1 MKEKQQGLIAIL
13 SANVIFGLN
22 IPVTKALMAQWMTPW
37 GYTMTRLL
45 FGALIFWGIGCFFK
59 MEKVEKRDL
68 LILLIG
74 GLLGFLGT
82 QIAFAQAL
90 KYTTPVIFS
99 LLMALAPVSVLLLA
113 AIFLQES
120 VPRRKI
126 LGILMS
132 VSGAALIIILG
143 RNDGAQASNHFLGI
157 LYAIACVLLYSGY
170 LILTRTISI
179 RYQPLTIAKWMF
191 LFSALAI
198 LPFSFSELPKQEI
211 YSAGTTVTAAALLSF
226 SVLFSST
233 LAFFLMPVALKRLEA
248 GTVSIFMNLQ
258 PIVASGVAISVGQD
272 VFTVDKVV
280 ATLLVLTGV
289 YIVTRQ

>member
-22 IPVTKALMAQWMTPW
+22 IPVTKALMDQWMTPW

-45 FGALIFWGIGCFFK
+45 FGALLFWGIGCFFK
-59 MEKVEKRDL
+59 MERVKKRDL
-68 LILLIG
+68 FILLIG

-82 QIAFAQAL
+82 QIAFAQSL
-90 KYTTPVIFS
+90 KYTTPVVFS

-120 VPRRKI
+120 VPRRKV
-126 LGILMS
+126 LGILLS
-132 VSGAALIIILG
+132 VVGAALIIVFG
-143 RNDGAQASNHFLGI
+143 SKGGKQASNHFLGI
-157 LYAIACVLLYSGY
+157 LYAIACILFYSGY
-170 LILTRTISI
+170 LILTRKISI
-179 RYQPLTIAKWMF
+179 RYHPLTIAKWMF
-191 LFSALAI
+191 LSSALAI

-211 YSAGTTVTAAALLSF
+211 YSADTTITALSLLSF
-226 SVLFSST
+226 SLLFSST

-280 ATLLVLTGV
+280 ATLLVLSGV
-289 YIVTRQ
+289 YMVTRK

>member
-22 IPVTKALMAQWMTPW
+22 IPVTKELMAQWMTPW

-45 FGALIFWGIGCFFK
+45 LGALVFWGIGCFFK
-59 MEKVEKRDL
+59 MEKVEKRDM
-68 LILLIG
+68 LILLFG

-82 QIAFAQAL
+82 QIAFAQSL
-90 KYTTPVIFS
+90 KYTTPVVFS

-113 AIFLQES
+113 AVFLQES
-120 VPRRKI
+120 VPKRKV
-126 LGILMS
+126 LGILLS
-132 VSGAALIIILG
+132 VAGAAIIIVLG
-143 RNDGAQASNHFLGI
+143 SNGGEQASNHFLGI
-157 LYAIACVLLYSGY
+157 LYAIACILLYSGY
-170 LILTRTISI
+170 LILTRKISI
-179 RYQPLTIAKWMF
+179 KYHPLTIAKWMF

-198 LPFSFSELPKQEI
+198 LPFSFSELPRQEI
-211 YSAGTTVTAAALLSF
+211 YSANTNISALSLLAF
-226 SVLFSST
+226 SLLFSST
-233 LAFFLMPVALKRLEA
+233 LAFFLMPVALRRLEA

-272 VFTVDKVV
+272 VLTVDKIV